1 MAGNSVAYFPKL
13 VIDSNDV
20 FGSWDTF
27 IKQFDIEIQFRAKSL
42 GTKTINNEDGEEEL
56 VEVFNDDMKCL
67 ALFRAIG
74 IEGMNIIEAAGY
86 SVRNNSL
93 TYEEALTILQ
103 NHYGREESIHVKTR
117 NFVCVTQNASED
129 DRDYLKRVE
138 QLSRNLNYFKHSTRE
153 THTALQAARQ
163 SMSLVIAVNGLRD
176 TDLRKE
182 LMAKETLTWE
192 QLSNT
197 LTSRSTAKESA
208 AKLELPINSSMDRL
222 KIKKEVAATTSYS
235 NDHYES
241 ARGYGHGDRVTGRR
255 DESGDRYSDR
265 EYGRDR
271 RDCRSRYYSS
281 RRSQGSRCYSRY
293 YQRDRRDSGSSNGS
307 RGDRNNRVLV
317 CYECEEQGHI
327 ARFCP
332 WIQCYK
338 CLANGHMA
346 IDCNVRNATSGRD
359 QHSRSPGNR
368 GRYDRDSS
376 PYPERGRQR
385 YDKQY
390 IRKVKFGDDW

>member
-1 MAGNSVAYFPKL
+1 MAYFPKL

-42 GTKTINNEDGEEEL
+42 GTKTIKDEDGEEQV

-138 QLSRNLNYFKHSTRE
+138 QLSRNLNYFKHATRE
-153 THTALQAARQ
+153 THAALQAARQ

-208 AKLELPINSSMDRL
+208 AKLELPINSSMERL

-241 ARGYGHGDRVTGRR
+241 GRGYGNGDRVTGRR
-255 DESGDRYSDR
+255 DESRDRCSRKENYREGRSNYSRNSRSDSLERHKRGDRSSSGDRYRDR

-271 RDCRSRYYSS
+271 SDSRSRYYGS
-281 RRSQGSRCYSRY
+281 RRSQGSNRYSRDRSDSRNRY
-293 YQRDRRDSGSSNGS
+293 YQRDRRDSGSSNGR
-307 RGDRNNRVLV
+307 RGD
-317 CYECEEQGHI
+317 
-327 ARFCP
+327 
-332 WIQCYK
+332 
-338 CLANGHMA
+338 
-346 IDCNVRNATSGRD
+346 
-359 QHSRSPGNR
+359 
-368 GRYDRDSS
+368 
-376 PYPERGRQR
+376 
-385 YDKQY
+385 
-390 IRKVKFGDDW
+390 